1 MRRRPQHW
9 LRVSASGKWATLAL
23 KRQILTTQFS
33 QFPISA
39 ALLAR
44 LNSNKFTTPTPVQA
58 GAIPPALEGRDV
70 LATAQTGTGKT
81 LSFLIP
87 IVEMIEKSET
97 RGANALVLLPT
108 RELAMQVEKAYRAI
122 RPNQSNMVAL
132 VVGGMAEGPQLD
144 TIRRGA
150 RLIVATPGRLEDY
163 IKRRLVRLD
172 KVQILVFDE
181 VDRMLDM
188 GFQPAI
194 ARICAELPQKR
205 QTLCYSATLEGAV
218 RDVAKRYLTNPV
230 RIEIGNVS
238 KPAENVELRTFEVD
252 QSKKQELLEHLL
264 TAEKGSFLVFVRT
277 KHGADRLARRLERS
291 GHAAAQ
297 IHGDRTQSQRNSA
310 LKGFSEGRHRVLVAT
325 DVAARGIDVKDIAH
339 VVNYDMP
346 KLAEDFV
353 HRIGRTGRAS
363 KTGIASTFAM
373 PNERGDL
380 KKIERALSV
389 QMKRFRVRASE
400 MTAA

>member
-1 MRRRPQHW
+1 
-9 LRVSASGKWATLAL
+9 VLAL
-23 KRQILTTQFS
+23 GKEPPEPLKRRILTTQFS
-33 QFPISA
+33 QFPISP

-44 LNSNKFTTPTPVQA
+44 LNHNKFTTPTPVQA
-58 GAIPPALEGRDV
+58 AAIPPALEGRDV

-87 IVEMIEKSET
+87 IVEMLEKGDA

-108 RELAMQVEKAYRAI
+108 RELAMQVEKHYRAI
-122 RPNQSNMVAL
+122 RPNQANMVAL

-172 KVQILVFDE
+172 QVKILVFDE

-194 ARICAELPQKR
+194 ARIVAELPQKR

-218 RDVAKRYLTNPV
+218 REVAQRYLTNPV
-230 RIEIGNVS
+230 RIEIGSVS

-264 TAEKGSFLVFVRT
+264 HEEQGSFLVFVRT
-277 KHGADRLARRLERS
+277 KHGADRLARRLTRS
-291 GHAAAQ
+291 GHATAQ

-310 LKGFSEGRHRVLVAT
+310 LKGFTDGRHRVLVAT
-325 DVAARGIDVKDIAH
+325 DVAARGIDVPHVGH

-346 KLAEDFV
+346 KQAEDFV

-363 KTGIASTFAM
+363 RRGVASTFAM
-373 PNERGDL
+373 PAERNDL

-389 QMKRFRVRASE
+389 QMKRFRVR
-400 MTAA
+400 TAGMATA